1 MDNSVTRRP
10 IFSIGPDMTVRRRRF
25 NDLFTVRDNRITLT
39 FRGMRYPVTPR
50 QHRAI
55 TEQFENELAEVTA
68 KFRRF
73 FLSTFITSLIAIPAW
88 FGLQDWL
95 LTFLPATA
103 RRFADGF
110 ILLQPLIWAGAL
122 GVTQELRISAMIER
136 LVKDASN
143 RIDYV
148 EDKVGPSVEWGSVL
162 LQVAALAGFSAMLF
176 GFLLR

>member
-1 MDNSVTRRP
+1 MSDTIHRRP
-10 IFSIGPDMTVRRRRF
+10 LFSIGPDMTVRRQRF
-25 NDLFTVRDNRITLT
+25 HDLFTVRDNRVTLT
-39 FRGMRYPVTPR
+39 WRGMRYPITPR

-55 TEQFENELAEVTA
+55 TEQFDDQLEEVTT
-68 KFRRF
+68 KFQRF
-73 FLSTFITSLIAIPAW
+73 FISTMITSVLAIPAW

-95 LTFLPATA
+95 LTFLPATL

-122 GVTQELRISAMIER
+122 AVTQELRISAMIDR
-136 LVKDASN
+136 LVGEATD

-148 EDKVGPSVEWGSVL
+148 EDKVGPATNWGEVL
-162 LQVAALAGFSAMLF
+162 VQVAALAGFSAILF